1 MKRRRFA
8 IIIILM
14 AVVVCAI
21 PLARRVWAQG
31 AIEKRFD
38 QLDKNSDGRITP
50 GELPAVEF
58 FKRLDLDGNGEI
70 TKPEAAK
77 ALARGALNDVL
88 KPAPTPS
95 APTGPTPAEAP
106 VRQGPQPV
114 RPGDHG
120 VGRFVPEVSFV
131 DLSGKSR
138 QLSEIAK
145 ARVTV
150 FATTS
155 TSCPLSKKYLP
166 TLVDLVK
173 SSGSEITWVLVNP
186 QVTDKQADMQTA
198 SGQFEGR
205 AIYVHDKEGRLA
217 ATLGALTTTDVI
229 VLDSARTIV
238 YHGAIDDQ
246 YGFGYSIDAPRYRYL
261 ADALAAI
268 TAGKQPLVS
277 ATEAP
282 GCTLEQSS
290 KGPQASSVTYHN
302 RISRIMQ
309 RHCVECHREG
319 GVAPFALDTYDDVA
333 AHSGMVKQVVERGIM
348 PPWFAVESKA
358 STEPKPDAGS
368 KAVHTP
374 WANDRSLAEIEKK
387 DLLAWIAEGK
397 LEGDRRDAPQPL
409 KFDEG
414 WLIGKPDA
422 IFQFARPV
430 PIKATGV
437 MPYQNIIVET
447 NLPEDKWVQAIEVQ
461 PGDRGVVHHVL
472 VFVQGADSGDDE
484 PVDDA
489 AAERGGFWGIYVP
502 GNSTLVYPDGFAKR
516 IPKGAKLKFQM
527 HYTPNG
533 TATTDRTSIGL
544 IWARQPPKHEVRVA
558 GIVNARISIPPGA
571 DNHLEEATLR
581 LPMDATITGF
591 LPHLHLRGKACRYE
605 VTRST
610 GETTTLL
617 DIPRYDFNW
626 QLLYRYFEPLSLKAG
641 ESIRFTAWYDNSDRN
656 PANPDPTKTV
666 RWGSQTFD
674 EMHLGYV
681 EYYIPGAKPGESPSL
696 QGGRRAAVSRAVTDG
711 LSDAFFK
718 RLDANGDGSVTREEV
733 RTGLP
738 RNPNAAGP
746 VFDRLDTDRNGQLDK
761 TEFEALKSLLQR

>member
-1 MKRRRFA
+1 MSRRIAVILTVLAVA
-8 IIIILM
+8 I
-14 AVVVCAI
+14 CAI
-21 PLARRVWAQG
+21 PIARRAWAQV
-31 AIEKRFD
+31 AVEKRFD
-38 QLDKNSDGRITP
+38 QLDKNSDGKITP
-50 GELPAVEF
+50 DELPAAEF

-70 TKPEAAK
+70 TKPEAAR
-77 ALARGALNDVL
+77 ALARGAMNDL
-88 KPAPTPS
+88 TKPKTATPAP
-95 APTGPTPAEAP
+95 AAPTPAEAS

-120 VGRFVPEVSFV
+120 IGRFVPEVSFV
-131 DLSGKSR
+131 DLSGKSHM
-138 QLSEIAK
+138 LSEIAK

-150 FATTS
+150 FAMTS

-166 TLVDLVK
+166 TLVELVK
-173 SSGSEITWVLVNP
+173 SSDPDVTWVLVNP
-186 QVTDKQADMQTA
+186 QATEKLADMQTA
-198 SGQFEGR
+198 AGQFEGR
-205 AIYVHDKEGRLA
+205 AIYVHDKDGQLA

-229 VLDSARTIV
+229 VLDAARTVV

-282 GCTLEQSS
+282 GCTLEQPT
-290 KGPQASSVTYHN
+290 KGPQASNVTYHN

-319 GVAPFALDTYDDVA
+319 GVGPFALDTYDDLVA
-333 AHSGMVKQVVERGIM
+333 HAGMVKQVVERAIM
-348 PPWFAVESKA
+348 PPWFAVESKPN
-358 STEPKPDAGS
+358 SES
-368 KAVHTP
+368 NAVHTP
-374 WANDRSLAEIEKK
+374 WANDRSLAEAEKK
-387 DLLAWIAEGK
+387 DLLAWIAGGK
-397 LEGDRRDAPQPL
+397 PEGDRRDAPQPL

-472 VFVQGADSGDDE
+472 VFVQDGGDNEGE

-502 GNSTLVYPDGFAKR
+502 GNSTLVYPKGFAKR

-533 TATTDRTSIGL
+533 TATRDQTRIGL
-544 IWARQPPKHEVRVA
+544 IWAKEPPQHEVRVA

-571 DNHLEEATLR
+571 DNHREEATLR
-581 LPMDATITGF
+581 LPMDAQIMGF
-591 LPHLHLRGKACRYE
+591 LPHMHLRGKACKYE
-605 VTRST
+605 VTRAD
-610 GETTTLL
+610 GKTTTLL

-626 QLLYRYFEPLSLKAG
+626 QLLYRYFDPLSLKAG
-641 ESIRFTAWYDNSDRN
+641 DAIRFTAWYDNSDKN
-656 PANPDPTKTV
+656 PANPDPGKTV

-681 EYYIPGAKPGESPSL
+681 EYYIPNAKPGESTSL
-696 QGGRRAAVSRAVTDG
+696 YVGRRSVAGSGRPGLDLEAV
-711 LSDAFFK
+711 FN
-718 RLDANGDGSVTREEV
+718 RLDRNSDGKLVGDEIPAAQREN
-733 RTGLP
+733 LM
-738 RNPNAAGP
+738 
-746 VFDRLDTDRNGQLDK
+746 RLDTNQDGAISL
-761 TEFEALKSLLQR
+761 EEANRLRRQE